1 MSWSLFKVRCN
12 VLTGNPHVTTQ
23 LFANTIASAYHECMM
38 LHFDS
43 LTAGG
48 KLTNTAPKLPLL
60 QQQILTFCEA
70 NRQNP
75 NDLDLLQQIGP
86 SFIQYWT
93 GAVIIGPTGITSV
106 INPGSWT
113 NLKVPP
119 NTNFQII
126 LNNLIVACRTHIM
139 TITGQYVSTV
149 IPSVTSPW
157 SGALF
162 QSMP

>member
-86 SFIQYWT
+86 SFIQYHV
-93 GAVIIGPTGITSV
+93 GAIWVGPTGTNTV
-106 INPGSWT
+106 ISPGTWT
-113 NLKVPP
+113 NIKTPA

-126 LNNLIVACRTHIM
+126 LDNLITSCRVHLT
-139 TITGQYVSTV
+139 TITTLYVSTV
-149 IPSVTSPW
+149 LPGVTTTGT
-157 SGALF
+157 GALF
-162 QSMP
+162 QCMP